1 MTAAVRLFVAA
12 EGSMF
17 LGSRRLIGQSVNGAT
32 HAWLGDRCLRTRP
45 GERYFL
51 RKQGGSVS
59 RLCNPL
65 LHEHAGT
72 TVMVQCLD
80 PKRDWSG
87 AHDSRQAQQ
96 VASQPA
102 DG

>member
-1 MTAAVRLFVAA
+1 
-12 EGSMF
+12 MF
-17 LGSRRLIGQSVNGAT
+17 QGSRRLIGQSVNGAT
-32 HAWLGDRCLRTRP
+32 HAWLGDRCLWTRP

-51 RKQGGSVS
+51 RKQGGSVRAVS

-65 LHEHAGT
+65 LHEHVGT
-72 TVMVQCLD
+72 TVIVQCLD

-87 AHDSRQAQQ
+87 AHDFRQAQQ